1 MRGQIFIAKRRISI
15 VYTLALVKL
24 TFQIFGY
31 GIYEISVYIRDIL
44 LITRV
49 VRPKGEV
56 FIAYLK
62 SAFIMPNFEPVT
74 IFISAANIKDK
85 EDSCGIIHISHTK
98 QCSFLRSERMK
109 KLQGVIVEK
118 LYASW
123 FGIVCSSNDLK
134 VLSSYGNTGW
144 LTHNLLIASGI
155 KKKSAVALN
164 NENRRMIKTV
174 YRSFV
179 SSLALYLKLE
189 EGVRPDRVI
198 TKNMYP
204 QSIEIQSLKIRRENI
219 LIYKLEA
226 VRQIKMNSEYMGFNK
241 YLKAQSLI
249 MEGRIQNRDAAEML
263 MNKLESL
270 H

>member
-1 MRGQIFIAKRRISI
+1 MFIAKRRNLT
-15 VYTLALVKL
+15 VYKLAVITLYLR
-24 TFQIFGY
+24 IFGY
-31 GIYEISVYIRDIL
+31 SIYEISVFIRDIL
-44 LITRV
+44 LVTGV
-49 VRPKGEV
+49 VRPKWEI
-56 FIAYLK
+56 FTTYLK

-98 QCSFLRSERMK
+98 QCSFLRSERIK
-109 KLQGVIVEK
+109 KLQGLIIGK

-123 FGIVCSSNDLK
+123 FGIICSSDDLK
-134 VLSSYGNTGW
+134 VLSAYGNTGW
-144 LTHNLLIASGI
+144 LTHNLLMASGI
-155 KKKSAVALN
+155 QKKSAVVLN
-164 NENRRMIKTV
+164 NENKRRVKTV

-189 EGVRPDRVI
+189 EGGRPDRVVS
-198 TKNMYP
+198 KNMYP
-204 QSIEIQSLKIRRENI
+204 LEVEVQSLKIRRENI
-219 LIYKLEA
+219 LSYKLDA
-226 VRQIKMNSEYMGFNK
+226 LRQIKINSEYMGFNK

-249 MEGRIQNRDAAEML
+249 MEGRIQNRDTAEML